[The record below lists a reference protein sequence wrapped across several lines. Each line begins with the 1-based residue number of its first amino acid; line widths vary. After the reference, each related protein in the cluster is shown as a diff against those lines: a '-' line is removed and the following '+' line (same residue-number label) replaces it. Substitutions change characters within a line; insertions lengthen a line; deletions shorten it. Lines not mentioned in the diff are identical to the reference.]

1 LLLVLVFVA
10 SDAGGSYSRL
20 PVRLETFGR
29 LMAKTYSRGEV
40 EQLLS
45 ALEHSATAVIKTAG
59 LASAEAKKDKFQAYQ
74 EFKRRCDDFDTLS
87 ILIEHRLKNMKGGK
101 EKDLEEKFEELTLF
115 LLTATLTAS
124 LHFLRIL
131 AERDALPLGSRDLFM
146 RELRN
151 LHRANQKINEPQ
163 YSSRIS
169 ERTKADVRV
178 AEEILTTIIDRA
190 PALLDFDRQNED
202 EELSSA

>member
-1 LLLVLVFVA
+1 M
-10 SDAGGSYSRL
+10 S
-20 PVRLETFGR
+20 
-29 LMAKTYSRGEV
+29 KQYSRGEV
-40 EQLLS
+40 EQLLA

-115 LLTATLTAS
+115 LLSATLTAS

-131 AERDALPLGSRDLFM
+131 SERDALPLGSRDLFM

-151 LHRANQKINEPQ
+151 LHNANEKITDVR
-163 YSSRIS
+163 YSARIG
-169 ERTKADVRV
+169 ERTKNDIKV
-178 AEEILTTIIDRA
+178 AEEILSAIIDRA
-190 PALLDFDRQNED
+190 PALLNFDTSNRED
-202 EELSSA
+202 EFV